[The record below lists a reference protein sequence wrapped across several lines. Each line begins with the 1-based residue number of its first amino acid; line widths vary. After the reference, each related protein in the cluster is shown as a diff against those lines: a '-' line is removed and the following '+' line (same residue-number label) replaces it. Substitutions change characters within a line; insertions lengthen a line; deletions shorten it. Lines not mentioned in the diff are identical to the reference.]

1 MKILASD
8 FDNTL
13 FFLDFRN
20 DGEGYIKKT
29 DIEKIEDFQ
38 AKGNLFGL
46 CTGRA
51 LFDVFFDAKDI
62 ISFDFYILASGAV
75 ILDKDYKTLH
85 KAVIPFSTIKD
96 MYLLFKNKYNYSP
109 LFVTEKSF
117 CCIQKKIYN
126 VDTDIYQSI
135 DEMDDLEFIAISYVL
150 NTLEESY
157 NLCTELN
164 SKYGDIIVGYQNS
177 TNVDIVL
184 KGNSKGT
191 GIELI
196 KKYYNLDKI
205 YGIGDSYNDL
215 PMLQKVDVPFTFHCS
230 PEPVKQQAAYL
241 VDDIAQA
248 IEIIEQEN

>member
-13 FFLDFRN
+13 FFRDFRN

-96 MYLLFKNKYNYSP
+96 IYKQSHLPLIFQHIYYICQIFLSDGMDHIRRLF
-109 LFVTEKSF
+109 
-117 CCIQKKIYN
+117 
-126 VDTDIYQSI
+126 
-135 DEMDDLEFIAISYVL
+135 
-150 NTLEESY
+150 
-157 NLCTELN
+157 
-164 SKYGDIIVGYQNS
+164 
-177 TNVDIVL
+177 
-184 KGNSKGT
+184 
-191 GIELI
+191 
-196 KKYYNLDKI
+196 
-205 YGIGDSYNDL
+205 
-215 PMLQKVDVPFTFHCS
+215 
-230 PEPVKQQAAYL
+230 
-241 VDDIAQA
+241 
-248 IEIIEQEN
+248 

>member
-13 FFLDFRN
+13 FFRDFRN

-135 DEMDDLEFIAISYVL
+135 DEIPQI
-150 NTLEESY
+150 
-157 NLCTELN
+157 
-164 SKYGDIIVGYQNS
+164 Q
-177 TNVDIVL
+177 
-184 KGNSKGT
+184 
-191 GIELI
+191 
-196 KKYYNLDKI
+196 
-205 YGIGDSYNDL
+205 
-215 PMLQKVDVPFTFHCS
+215 PDVRAGSWFS
-230 PEPVKQQAAYL
+230 ADA
-241 VDDIAQA
+241 
-248 IEIIEQEN
+248 